1 MSEEDFELKEVSWS
15 TQIEDLIAIE
25 GEKCLGLAKLHQRCE
40 ESASKKNTMIQ
51 IPVIILSTLSGTASV
66 GSSTMF
72 GEGSIAPLIIGLV
85 SIGVGILNTLG
96 GYFAYAKKSESH
108 RIAHL
113 QYSKLFSQINVE
125 LALPRNER
133 SSADQVLS
141 NLRDTMERLAEITP
155 SIPEEIIKE
164 FNIKFK
170 DYTDVGLPSEVN
182 GLSKIKIFRGELKI
196 KTPSEVITNN

>member
-1 MSEEDFELKEVSWS
+1 MSEDDLQLKEVSWS

-25 GEKCLGLAKLHQRCE
+25 GEKCLGLAKLHQKCE
-40 ESASKKNTMIQ
+40 EFANQKNTLIQ
-51 IPVIILSTLSGTASV
+51 IPVIVLSTLSGTASV

-72 GEGSIAPLIIGLV
+72 REGSIAPLIIGLV

-96 GYFAYAKKSESH
+96 GYFAFAKKSEAH

-133 SSADQVLS
+133 SSAEQILN

-155 SIPEEIIKE
+155 SIPGNIIKD
-164 FNIKFK
+164 FNKK
-170 DYTDVGLPSEVN
+170 YADYKNVGLPAEVN
-182 GLSKIKIFRGELKI
+182 GLSKIKIFRGEIKI
-196 KTPSEVITNN
+196 DTPSV

>member
-1 MSEEDFELKEVSWS
+1 MSDDELELKPVSWS
-15 TQIEDLIAIE
+15 TQIEDLIAVE
-25 GEKCLGLAKLHQRCE
+25 GEKCLGLAKLHQKCE
-40 ESASKKNTMIQ
+40 EVASRKNTLIQ
-51 IPVIILSTLSGTASV
+51 IPVIVLSTLSGTASV
-66 GSSTMF
+66 GSSSMF

-85 SIGVGILNTLG
+85 SIGVGILNTIG
-96 GYFAYAKKSESH
+96 GYFAFAKKSEAH

-133 SSADQVLS
+133 NSAEQVLS

-155 SIPEEIIKE
+155 SIPEEIITE
-164 FNIKFK
+164 FNKK
-170 DYTDVGLPSEVN
+170 YSNYTDVGLPSEVN

-196 KTPSEVITNN
+196 KTPLEETA

>member
-1 MSEEDFELKEVSWS
+1 MTDEELELKEVSWS
-15 TQIEDLIAIE
+15 TQIEDLIAVE
-25 GEKCLGLAKLHQRCE
+25 GEKCLGLAKLHQKCE
-40 ESASKKNTMIQ
+40 EIASRKNTLIQ
-51 IPVIILSTLSGTASV
+51 IPVIVLSTLSGTASV

-85 SIGVGILNTLG
+85 SIGVVILNTVG
-96 GYFAYAKKSESH
+96 GYFAFAKKSEAH

-133 SSADQVLS
+133 SSAEQVLS

-155 SIPEEIIKE
+155 SIPEDVIKE
-164 FNIKFK
+164 FNKK
-170 DYTDVGLPSEVN
+170 YASYTDVGLPAEVN

-196 KTPSEVITNN
+196 KTPLGDSA